1 MTSLPADFLT
11 SGPVAQFLGDL
22 PFNPSLARLTL
33 TCRALFHSRVAA
45 GKRVAGLAARAA
57 AATLDRRVVL
67 LVVHTQE
74 RRAGA
79 GKGAIVDLR
88 QNFLMNITS
97 TTDLAHV
104 YGALDKRLRVSANAM
119 TQCKRPRPCGQAV
132 ALGYT
137 SVRPSRLKLSRR
149 DTGAPLG
156 RSGPCAPLV
165 DDATDLDGAASR
177 AFHANLH
184 LEADQLAMAHLG
196 GGFVDDS
203 SDDEDDDPAM
213 AEDHTDDDDEPDARN

>member
-1 MTSLPADFLT
+1 MAREKLREAESRAD
-11 SGPVAQFLGDL
+11 
-22 PFNPSLARLTL
+22 
-33 TCRALFHSRVAA
+33 
-45 GKRVAGLAARAA
+45 LAAQSS
-57 AATLDRRVVL
+57 D
-67 LVVHTQE
+67 
-74 RRAGA
+74 
-79 GKGAIVDLR
+79 IS
-88 QNFLMNITS
+88 TS